1 MSTFNTWFNT
11 FTAEK
16 EIPYASWELVSND
29 GTTHMIDND
38 VVIETIKT
46 APAHE
51 QAGIKNILVK
61 IDFANGDV
69 NHFFKHL
76 AQALVNNY

>member
-1 MSTFNTWFNT
+1 MSNFNTWFNN

-16 EIPYASWELVSND
+16 VIPYASWEMVSGD

-38 VVIETIKT
+38 VVIEAIKT

-51 QAGIKNILVK
+51 QAGIKATIVK
-61 IDFANGDV
+61 IDFMNGDV